1 MITESKKCKACGHEM
16 SIYSTKCGSC
26 GAIEPRG
33 RHLFITIWLWF
44 CTVINVLM
52 TVVYFIL
59 LFSSIGLW
67 SSTPE
72 PLALRLLWLAI
83 SIAVV
88 AGYVMLLKW
97 NKSGYY
103 VLGGV
108 AVVNVII
115 SLLVNGPTVAAFT
128 PVVGILVLYGILQ
141 IKKDGV
147 EYWEAM
153 EAEM

>member
-1 MITESKKCKACGHEM
+1 M

-44 CTVINVLM
+44 WTVINVLI
-52 TVVYFIL
+52 TVVYFL
-59 LFSSIGLW
+59 HLFFSIGT
-67 SSTPE
+67 SE